1 MTRPPTSRVDTP
13 KLAPHQVVI
22 VPIYFDDEQRTDV
35 MEVCERIQDELDDQ
49 GITTKLDADDT
60 KQPGWKFSEYELRG
74 VPVRLAIGPRDLEND
89 NVEMARRDTK
99 EKEIVPQD
107 GIAQRVSDTLD
118 DIQQSLY
125 DRAQERQQDNTRVVN
140 DYDEF
145 RQVIGQGGFAWAHW
159 DGTPETEA
167 RIQEETSATIRLIPF
182 DRDEHEE
189 GMDVL
194 TGEPSEGRVLFAQA
208 Y

>member
-1 MTRPPTSRVDTP
+1 
-13 KLAPHQVVI
+13 
-22 VPIYFDDEQRTDV
+22 
-35 MEVCERIQDELDDQ
+35 
-49 GITTKLDADDT
+49 
-60 KQPGWKFSEYELRG
+60 
-74 VPVRLAIGPRDLEND
+74 
-89 NVEMARRDTK
+89 MARRDTQ
-99 EKEIVPQD
+99 EKEVVPQE
-107 GIAQRVSDTLD
+107 GIVQRVVDTLD

-125 DRAQERQQDNTRVVN
+125 DRAQERQEDNTRVVD

-145 RQVIGQGGFAWAHW
+145 REVIGRGGFAWAHW

-182 DRDEHEE
+182 DRDGHEE
-189 GMDVL
+189 GTDML

>member
-1 MTRPPTSRVDTP
+1 
-13 KLAPHQVVI
+13 
-22 VPIYFDDEQRTDV
+22 VPIYFNDDQRTDV
-35 MEVCERIQDELDDQ
+35 LEVCERIQDELDDH
-49 GITTKLDADDT
+49 GISVKLDADDT

-89 NVEMARRDTK
+89 NAEMARRDTQ

-107 GIAQRVSDTLD
+107 GIAQRVADTLD
-118 DIQQSLY
+118 DIQTTLY
-125 DRAQERQQDNTRVVN
+125 EQAQERQEDNTRVVD

-167 RIQEETSATIRLIPF
+167 RIQEETSSTIRLIPF

-189 GMDVL
+189 GEDML